1 MTKRWTLA
9 ACVSLVTGG
18 VAGAV
23 LHHLGWLGVAVAGAA
38 GTLAVCRAMRR
49 QPIQVQARRRQ
60 LAAASTRLL
69 TIIQSR
75 RASEEI
81 DARAEQLLE
90 AGATHWINIDG
101 ILRDPLWSTGG
112 DTGEHGELRARAKEA
127 ADALMED
134 LLLVSSR
141 TISRTKRRFRVPLL
155 SPGYRSPH
163 FSEVEAGTQRR
174 VDGLAALGKSLDAV
188 LSGTVNSRSPRISF
202 DDLERTLEEIDATAV
217 AQEEIR
223 DL

>member
-1 MTKRWTLA
+1 MFWGFKGRASNLSRWLVLATVLERVEEERRMTKRWTLA

-18 VAGAV
+18 VAGVV

-38 GTLAVCRAMRR
+38 GTLAVCRALRR

-69 TIIQSR
+69 TIIQSS

-81 DARAEQLLE
+81 
-90 AGATHWINIDG
+90 
-101 ILRDPLWSTGG
+101 
-112 DTGEHGELRARAKEA
+112 
-127 ADALMED
+127 ED

-155 SPGYRSPH
+155 STGYRSPH
-163 FSEVEAGTQRR
+163 FPEVEAGTQGR
-174 VDGLAALGKSLDAV
+174 VDGLAALGKSLDSV

-217 AQEEIR
+217 AQEEVR

>member
-1 MTKRWTLA
+1 MFWGFKGRASNLSRWLVLATVLERVEEERRMTKRWTLA

-38 GTLAVCRAMRR
+38 GTLAVCRALRR

-69 TIIQSR
+69 TIIQSS

-81 DARAEQLLE
+81 
-90 AGATHWINIDG
+90 
-101 ILRDPLWSTGG
+101 
-112 DTGEHGELRARAKEA
+112 
-127 ADALMED
+127 ED

-155 SPGYRSPH
+155 STGYRSPH
-163 FSEVEAGTQRR
+163 FPEVEAGTQGR
-174 VDGLAALGKSLDAV
+174 VDGLAALGKSLDSV

-217 AQEEIR
+217 AQEEVR

>member
-38 GTLAVCRAMRR
+38 GTLAVCRALRR

-69 TIIQSR
+69 TIIQSS

-81 DARAEQLLE
+81 
-90 AGATHWINIDG
+90 
-101 ILRDPLWSTGG
+101 
-112 DTGEHGELRARAKEA
+112 
-127 ADALMED
+127 ED

-155 SPGYRSPH
+155 STGYRSPH
-163 FSEVEAGTQRR
+163 FPEVEAGTQGR
-174 VDGLAALGKSLDAV
+174 VNGLAALGKSLDSV

-217 AQEEIR
+217 AQEEVR